1 MSANDTN
8 IYYGIR
14 LGGLFAVEY
23 YDFRD
28 DNRTIESV
36 FETLNNAHTGFFYAF
51 FAIVLI
57 IASSIHFFRKR
68 YIKSRPLRLK
78 LQNQAN
84 RGRKI
89 RAFFLKEGWFGLPT
103 RAHTVIVIF
112 YVILNV
118 WVCLFSSK
126 PTLQLIQLA
135 RKAGWFSVVNGT
147 LLVFLAMKNT
157 PLSYL
162 TGMSYEKLNVFHRWV
177 AITGLIQGGVH
188 TIAVAV
194 GLSRLI
200 PSQVGFLLIPANVWG
215 IITLA
220 LWMIILASFYLLK
233 VIRYEVFYV
242 MHIVL
247 FPLTFIACILHNHFS
262 YGPIGAAFILY
273 FIDRAVRYNRVFW
286 HNRYSDKLKAK
297 VQLTQDGMTIVKVPR
312 GNLMW
317 RPGTHA
323 FLCMPGIRYF
333 ESHPFTIA
341 SVGDDIDT
349 EGGKKTVDFIIKPE
363 DGFTKAMNWEARKLA
378 ENKTSEVRELRA
390 ILDGPY
396 GALPNFNDYDNLLLY
411 ASGSGITFI
420 LPIALSAVRKAR
432 VRHLEFIWSTKKA
445 MSYENIRPQLEE
457 LARGG
462 HGPNGQS
469 TYVVIRLHE
478 TDPDKKR
485 AGRGLG
491 GFTMSRMRTMM
502 VSGPASRF
510 MRGRSTDRGDDE
522 SSNLISRES
531 TDTTTPPVPAI
542 PQALQS
548 RTGHARSYSGDIMPS
563 SGYGSTSET
572 DPTTALRS
580 PPAQQTKGISMAKRQ
595 SGYFKAPT
603 SDDHTILEEEDYANA
618 PRHSS
623 DLYAGM
629 SEDDPDP
636 DDSADE
642 RTLSGNTRRGIAGY
656 SDDDG
661 DDDSDPENDEKSR
674 AITGGAHQD
683 VRDALDKFIYEGR
696 PKMGDILRNFVGSCG
711 PDETCAVAACG
722 PGSDTV
728 RREATTCIKKGG
740 PSVSLFVEEFGW

>member
-1 MSANDTN
+1 MAGQGNDTN
-8 IYYGIR
+8 IYYGLH
-14 LGGLFAVEY
+14 LGGLFGIQY

-28 DNRTIESV
+28 DNKTIESV
-36 FETLNNAHTGFFYAF
+36 FETLNNTHTGFFYGYF
-51 FAIVLI
+51 LLVVIL
-57 IASSIHFFRKR
+57 ASSIHLFRKK
-68 YIKSRPLRLK
+68 YVSKRPLRLK
-78 LQNQAN
+78 MQGFAN
-84 RGRKI
+84 FGRSI
-89 RAFFLKEGWFGLPT
+89 RAFFLKKGYLGLPT
-103 RAHTVIVIF
+103 RAHTVIVFF
-112 YVILNV
+112 YILINI
-118 WVCLFSSK
+118 WVCAFSSK

-135 RKAGWFSVVNGT
+135 RKAGWFSIVNGT
-147 LLVFLAMKNT
+147 LLIFLAMKNT

-162 TGMSYEKLNVFHRWV
+162 TGFSYEKLNVFHRWV
-177 AITGLIQGGVH
+177 AITALIEGGVH

-200 PSQVGFLLIPANVWG
+200 PSQVGFLLTPANVWG

-233 VIRYEVFYV
+233 VIRYEVFYIS
-242 MHIVL
+242 HLVL
-247 FPLTFIACILHNHFS
+247 FPLTFIACILHNHHS
-262 YGPIGAAFILY
+262 YGPIGVAFGLY
-273 FIDRAVRYNRVFW
+273 FIDRLIRYNRMYW

-333 ESHPFTIA
+333 ESHPFSIA

-378 ENKTSEVRELRA
+378 ENKTQETRELRA

-396 GALPNFNDYDNLLLY
+396 GSLPNFNEFENLLLY

-445 MSYENIRPQLEE
+445 MSYDNIRPQLEE

-462 HGPNGQS
+462 QGDSGQA

-485 AGRGLG
+485 TKHFG
-491 GFTMSRMRTMM
+491 GGMMSRMRTMM
-502 VSGPASRF
+502 VSSSSGGGSGRF
-510 MRGRSTDRGDDE
+510 GRRGRSPDANDE
-522 SSNLISRES
+522 SSNLISRDSEES
-531 TDTTTPPVPAI
+531 SASTTGTPAVPAL
-542 PQALQS
+542 PAAMQQRA
-548 RTGHARSYSGDIMPS
+548 GHARTYSGDVMP
-563 SGYGSTSET
+563 SGYGSTSTE
-572 DPTTALRS
+572 DQGNPLS
-580 PPAQQTKGISMAKRQ
+580 PPAQSGRGVSMAKRT

-603 SDDHTILEEEDYANA
+603 TDDHTILEEDYGT
-618 PRHSS
+618 RRSS

-629 SEDDPDP
+629 SDDDPDP

-642 RTLSGNTRRGIAGY
+642 RTLSGRRGLDDY
-656 SDDDG
+656 SDESDDE
-661 DDDSDPENDEKSR
+661 SEKKHGG
-674 AITGGAHQD
+674 ATGGAHQD

-696 PKMGDILRNFVGSCG
+696 PNMKEIIRNFVNSCG
-711 PDETCAVAACG
+711 PDETCAIGSCG
-722 PGSDTV
+722 PGSDNV
-728 RREATTCIKKGG
+728 RAQATECIKKGG

>member
-14 LGGLFAVEY
+14 LGGLFDIEY

-28 DNRTIESV
+28 DNKTIESV
-36 FETLNNAHTGFFYAF
+36 FETLNNAHTGFFYAYF
-51 FAIVLI
+51 CIVLI
-57 IASSIHFFRKR
+57 VAAAIHFFRKR
-68 YIKSRPLRLK
+68 YVQSRPLRLK
-78 LQNQAN
+78 LQGFAN
-84 RGRKI
+84 RGRAV
-89 RAFFLKEGWFGLPT
+89 RAFFLRHGWFGLPT
-103 RAHTVIVIF
+103 RAHTVIVIC
-112 YVILNV
+112 YIIMNI

-177 AITGLIQGGVH
+177 AITALIQGGVH

-200 PSQVGFLLIPANVWG
+200 PSQVGFLLVPANVWG

-242 MHIVL
+242 MHLIL
-247 FPLTFIACILHNHFS
+247 FPLTFIACILHNRHS

-273 FIDRAVRYNRVFW
+273 FIDRAVRYNRIFW

-378 ENKTSEVRELRA
+378 ENKGQETRELRA

-396 GALPNFNDYDNLLLY
+396 GALPNFNKYDNLLLY

-432 VRHLEFIWSTKKA
+432 VRHLEFIWSTKKS

-485 AGRGLG
+485 AGR
-491 GFTMSRMRTMM
+491 FTMARMRTMM
-502 VSGPASRF
+502 VSGPGARF
-510 MRGRSTDRGDDE
+510 RGRGRSEDASAADDE
-522 SSNLISRES
+522 SSNLISTRDS
-531 TDTTTPPVPAI
+531 SDTPPVPAM

-563 SGYGSTSET
+563 SGYGATSSE
-572 DPTTALRS
+572 DPTNPLRS
-580 PPAQQTKGISMAKRQ
+580 PPAQQSRGVSMAKRQ

-603 SDDHTILEEEDYANA
+603 SEDHTILEEEDYASA
-618 PRHSS
+618 PRRSS

-629 SEDDPDP
+629 SDDDPDP

-642 RTLSGNTRRGIAGY
+642 RTLSGHQRRGIDDY
-656 SDDDG
+656 SDE
-661 DDDSDPENDEKSR
+661 DDSDPDNEKSR

-696 PKMGDILRNFVGSCG
+696 PNMKEIIKNFVNSCG

-722 PGSDTV
+722 PGSDNV
-728 RREATTCIKKGG
+728 RLQAADCIKKGG

>member
-1 MSANDTN
+1 MSANDTE

-14 LGGLFAVEY
+14 LGGLFDIVY

-28 DNRTIESV
+28 DNQTIESV
-36 FETLNNAHTGFFYAF
+36 FETLNNAHTGFFYAYF
-51 FAIVLI
+51 CIVLI
-57 IASSIHFFRKR
+57 VAAAIHFFRKR
-68 YIKSRPLRLK
+68 YVKSRPLRLK
-78 LQNQAN
+78 LQTWSN

-89 RAFFLKEGWFGLPT
+89 RSFFLKEGWFGLPT
-103 RAHTVIVIF
+103 RAHTVIVIC
-112 YVILNV
+112 YVIINI

-177 AITGLIQGGVH
+177 AITALIQGGVH

-200 PSQVGFLLIPANVWG
+200 PSQVGFLLVPANVWG

-242 MHIVL
+242 LHLVL
-247 FPLTFIACILHNHFS
+247 FPLTFIACILHNHHS

-273 FIDRAVRYNRVFW
+273 FIDRAIRYNRVFW

-378 ENKTSEVRELRA
+378 ENKTTETRELRA

-432 VRHLEFIWSTKKA
+432 VRHLEFIWSTKKS

-485 AGRGLG
+485 AGR
-491 GFTMSRMRTMM
+491 FTMSRMRTMM
-502 VSGPASRF
+502 VSGPTSRF
-510 MRGRSTDRGDDE
+510 RRGRSTDRGGDDE
-522 SSNLISRES
+522 SSTLISGRES
-531 TDTTTPPVPAI
+531 TDTTTPTPPVPAI

-563 SGYGSTSET
+563 SSGYGATSES
-572 DPTTALRS
+572 DPS
-580 PPAQQTKGISMAKRQ
+580 GPPSQPRGGVSMAKRQ

-603 SDDHTILEEEDYANA
+603 SDDHTILEEEDYAA
-618 PRHSS
+618 HPRRSS
-623 DLYAGM
+623 DLFAGM
-629 SEDDPDP
+629 SDDDPDP

-642 RTLSGNTRRGIAGY
+642 RTLSGRRGIDDY
-656 SDDDG
+656 S
-661 DDDSDPENDEKSR
+661 DDDSDPDNEKTR
-674 AITGGAHQD
+674 ALTGGAHQD

-696 PKMGDILRNFVGSCG
+696 PDMKEIIANFVGSCG

-722 PGSDTV
+722 PGSDKV
-728 RREATTCIKKGG
+728 RLQATNVIKKGG

>member
-1 MSANDTN
+1 MAGKANDTE

-14 LGGLFAVEY
+14 LGGLFDIQY

-28 DNRTIESV
+28 DNKTIESV
-36 FETLNNAHTGFFYAF
+36 FETLNNAHTGFFYAYF
-51 FAIVLI
+51 CIVVI
-57 IASSIHFFRKR
+57 VAAAIHFFRKR
-68 YIKSRPLRLK
+68 YVKSRPLRLK
-78 LQNQAN
+78 LQGFSN
-84 RGRKI
+84 RGRKV
-89 RAFFLKEGWFGLPT
+89 RSFFLKQGWFGLPT
-103 RAHTVIVIF
+103 RAHTVIVIC
-112 YVILNV
+112 YVIINV

-177 AITGLIQGGVH
+177 AITALIQGGVH

-200 PSQVGFLLIPANVWG
+200 PSQVGFLLVPANVWG

-242 MHIVL
+242 LHLVL
-247 FPLTFIACILHNHFS
+247 FPLTFIACILHNRHS

-378 ENKTSEVRELRA
+378 ENKGGETRELRA

-396 GALPNFNDYDNLLLY
+396 GALPNFNVYDNLLLY

-432 VRHLEFIWSTKKA
+432 VRHLEFIWSTKKS

-485 AGRGLG
+485 AGR
-491 GFTMSRMRTMM
+491 FTMSRMRTMM
-502 VSGPASRF
+502 VSAPRF
-510 MRGRSTDRGDDE
+510 RGRGRSTDRGDDE
-522 SSNLISRES
+522 SSNLLSSSE
-531 TDTTTPPVPAI
+531 TPPVPAV

-548 RTGHARSYSGDIMPS
+548 RTGHSRSYSGDVMP
-563 SGYGSTSET
+563 SGYGSTES
-572 DPTTALRS
+572 DLRS
-580 PPAQQTKGISMAKRQ
+580 PPVPAQGVSMAKRQ

-603 SDDHTILEEEDYANA
+603 TDDHTILEEEDYAQ
-618 PRHSS
+618 RRSS
-623 DLYAGM
+623 DIFAGM
-629 SEDDPDP
+629 SDDDPDP
-636 DDSADE
+636 DSADE
-642 RTLSGNTRRGIAGY
+642 RTLSGRRGIDDY
-656 SDDDG
+656 SDDE
-661 DDDSDPENDEKSR
+661 DSEDNEKSR

-696 PKMGDILRNFVGSCG
+696 PDMKEIITNFVNSCG

-722 PGSDTV
+722 PGSDKV
-728 RREATTCIKKGG
+728 RLQAAESIKKGG

>member
-1 MSANDTN
+1 MSANDTE

-14 LGGLFAVEY
+14 LGGLFGIEY

-36 FETLNNAHTGFFYAF
+36 FESLNNAHTGFFYAYF
-51 FAIVLI
+51 CIVLI
-57 IASSIHFFRKR
+57 IASLIHFFRKR
-68 YIKSRPLRLK
+68 YVKSRPLRLK
-78 LQNQAN
+78 LQKFSN
-84 RGRKI
+84 RGRAI
-89 RAFFLKEGWFGLPT
+89 RSFFLKQGWFGLPT
-103 RAHTVIVIF
+103 RAHTVIVIC
-112 YVILNV
+112 YVIINI

-177 AITGLIQGGVH
+177 AITALIQGGVH

-200 PSQVGFLLIPANVWG
+200 PSQVGFLLVPANVWG
-215 IITLA
+215 IVTLA

-242 MHIVL
+242 LHLVL

-273 FIDRAVRYNRVFW
+273 FIDRCIRYNRIFW

-297 VQLTQDGMTIVKVPR
+297 VQFTQDEMTIVKVPR

-349 EGGKKTVDFIIKPE
+349 EGGKKTVDFIIKAE
-363 DGFTKAMNWEARKLA
+363 DGFTKEMQEEAKKLA
-378 ENKTSEVRELRA
+378 TDTTGEIRELRA

-432 VRHLEFIWSTKKA
+432 VRHLEFIWSTKRA

-478 TDPDKKR
+478 TAPDKKSTR
-485 AGRGLG
+485 

-502 VSGPASRF
+502 ASGPRSHF
-510 MRGRSTDRGDDE
+510 LRGRSTDRGEDE
-522 SSNLISRES
+522 SSTLISGRES
-531 TDTTTPPVPAI
+531 TDTPPVPAI

-563 SGYGSTSET
+563 STGYGATSDS
-572 DPTTALRS
+572 DPSGPPSQPRS
-580 PPAQQTKGISMAKRQ
+580 GVSMAKRQ

-603 SDDHTILEEEDYANA
+603 SDDHTILEEEDYASH
-618 PRHSS
+618 PRRSS
-623 DLYAGM
+623 DIFAGM
-629 SEDDPDP
+629 SDDDPDP

-642 RTLSGNTRRGIAGY
+642 RTISGRRGIDDY
-656 SDDDG
+656 S
-661 DDDSDPENDEKSR
+661 DDDSDPDNEKSR
-674 AITGGAHQD
+674 ALTGGAHQD

-696 PKMGDILRNFVGSCG
+696 PKMEEIIPNFVGSCG

-722 PGSDTV
+722 PGSDKV
-728 RREATTCIKKGG
+728 RLQAAKAIKKGG